1 MRRHQDFNL
10 NAIWVLIGTNLL
22 LFIAT
27 SIQPELQKTLGL
39 QRASFTEEPWTII
52 TNLFVHAD
60 IWHILA
66 NMVSLYFFGTYL
78 LGLVGENKFL
88 IVYFLGGILGNAFY
102 MLLGD
107 PYTKVIGASGA
118 VFATGG
124 ALTVLRPNL
133 RVLVFPIPAPLPLW
147 VAVIGVFLVLSL
159 IRNVAWQAHLG
170 GLLLGLLAG
179 YLFRKKRR
187 YFF

>member
-1 MRRHQDFNL
+1 MKSHRDFNL
-10 NAIWVLIGTNLL
+10 NAVWVLIGTNLL

-27 SIQPELQKTLGL
+27 LIHEELRSTLGL
-39 QRASFTEEPWTII
+39 QRASFTEEPWTIV
-52 TNLFVHAD
+52 TNLFVHAG
-60 IWHILA
+60 IWHIAA
-66 NMVSLYFFGTYL
+66 NMVTLYFFGTYL
-78 LGLVGENKFL
+78 LRLIGENKFL
-88 IVYFLGGILGNAFY
+88 IIYFLGGILGNAFY

-107 PYTKVIGASGA
+107 PYSIVIGASGA

-147 VAVIGVFLVLSL
+147 IAVIGVFFIISLVP
-159 IRNVAWQAHLG
+159 NVAWQAHLG
-170 GLLLGLLAG
+170 GLLLGLIAG
-179 YLFRKKRR
+179 YLFRKRRR

>member
-10 NAIWVLIGTNLL
+10 NAVWVIIGINLL

-27 SIQPELQKTLGL
+27 SIQEDLQQTLGL
-39 QRASFTEEPWTII
+39 QRASFTEEPWTIV
-52 TNLFVHAD
+52 TNLFVHAG

-66 NMVSLYFFGTYL
+66 NMVTLYFFGTYL
-78 LGLVGENKFL
+78 LGLIGENKL
-88 IVYFLGGILGNAFY
+88 LMVYFLGGMLGNAFY

-107 PYTKVIGASGA
+107 PYATVIGASGA

-133 RVLVFPIPAPLPLW
+133 RFLVFPIPAPLPLW
-147 VAVIGVFLVLSL
+147 VAVIGVFLVISL
-159 IRNVAWQAHLG
+159 VPNVAWQAHLG

-187 YFF
+187 RFF

>member
-10 NAIWVLIGTNLL
+10 NAVWVIIGINLL

-27 SIQPELQKTLGL
+27 SIQPDLRLTLGL

-52 TNLFVHAD
+52 TNLFVHAG

-66 NMVSLYFFGTYL
+66 NMVTLYFFGTYL
-78 LGLVGENKFL
+78 LGLIGENKL
-88 IVYFLGGILGNAFY
+88 LMVYFLGGILGNAFY

-107 PYTKVIGASGA
+107 PYAIVIGASGA

-147 VAVIGVFLVLSL
+147 VAVIGVFLVISL
-159 IRNVAWQAHLG
+159 VPNVAWQAHLG

-187 YFF
+187 RFF

>member
-1 MRRHQDFNL
+1 MRRHQGFNL
-10 NAIWVLIGTNLL
+10 NAVWVIIGINLL
-22 LFIAT
+22 LFTAT
-27 SIQPELQKTLGL
+27 SIQEDLQQTLGL
-39 QRASFTEEPWTII
+39 QRASFTEEPWTIV
-52 TNLFVHAD
+52 TNLFVHAG

-66 NMVSLYFFGTYL
+66 NMVTLYFFGTYL
-78 LGLVGENKFL
+78 LGLIGENKL
-88 IVYFLGGILGNAFY
+88 LMVYFLGGMLGNAFY

-107 PYTKVIGASGA
+107 PYATVIGASGA

-147 VAVIGVFLVLSL
+147 VAVIGVFLVISL
-159 IRNVAWQAHLG
+159 VPNVAWQAHLG

-187 YFF
+187 RFF